1 MYIRVFA
8 LVISSVLFAWSGS
21 MKAAEKT
28 ESTPELFYDFKNPAN
43 DIILNKSGYY
53 SDINLRSNND
63 RKVQIKGGAIHFIQ
77 DSSAQST
84 KAPANLIGTIKRS
97 NSLSLELW
105 FKPTNLT
112 QKGPARIFSLSGGT
126 SDRNLT
132 IGQEGRALQVRIRT
146 TKTSNN
152 GLPAMESTPLLKNQ
166 ITHAFYTFGENEAKL
181 YINGKLIRRK
191 RIEGNLSNW
200 ESDYLFFI
208 GNESTGNRPW
218 LGSIYSLAFY
228 KNVIGKDEIIRKFN
242 SGISQNNKTI
252 TKSKS
257 DHYRF
262 FEQQVAPIFANHC
275 LECHDSS
282 NSKGDLNLSR
292 KVTAFREDSI
302 IVKGKS
308 KESLLWESIFKDE
321 MPKKR
326 PALSSAEKKIIK
338 EWIDNGAHWSLEE
351 IDPAVYVHKSSI
363 NTNLARRLTADEYI
377 STVRSTFDVDISEEA
392 RKQLPAD
399 LRADGFSNTSYNL
412 NVDLEHI
419 QAYSRLAS
427 QIVEKIDIKSF
438 SKRFTNNQSFTDK
451 SMANFLQSMG
461 HWVLRGPL
469 DNDELVIYRGITTS
483 AVAGGTSY
491 YNSVKLV
498 LEAMLQSPR
507 FIYRIESQNS
517 GEIVTDDELAVRLSY
532 LVWGSSPDIQL
543 HEKAKQR
550 NLNKPEVIKEQIAR
564 MLKDPKAVDQ
574 SIQFLRQWL
583 NLNQLSNLRPDKK
596 HFPTWKP
603 QLAEDMKSET
613 INFFKEL
620 VWNQGRPL
628 PELFNAQFT
637 YLTPALASHYGIT
650 PKKENGL
657 ARYDLESI
665 PSRGGLLTQGS
676 TLTMGGDEASMVTR
690 GLFILNDILRG
701 VVKDPPPCVDTT
713 PVPSE
718 PGLSQRIIAERRI
731 ANASCGGCHSRFE
744 PLAFGLERFDGLG
757 TYKEI
762 DNFKNTLRDDGELLI
777 PGKTNAIEFKS
788 AEELMDIMAKSD
800 RVLKTLVWKIVQ
812 FAMGRPLGADDV
824 SHVDKIFKEAQNKG
838 GRYSDVITAIAMSE
852 LMYQKKIQD

>member
-8 LVISSVLFAWSGS
+8 LVISSVLLAWSGS

-28 ESTPELFYDFKNPAN
+28 ESTPELFYDFKNPSN

-469 DNDELVIYRGITTS
+469 DDDELVIYRGITTS

-517 GEIVTDDELAVRLSY
+517 GELVTDDELAVRLSY

-550 NLNKPEVIKEQIAR
+550 NLNKPEIIKEQIAR

-650 PKKENGL
+650 PKKEDGL

>member
-105 FKPTNLT
+105 FKPTNLS

-469 DNDELVIYRGITTS
+469 DDDELVIYRGITTS

-517 GEIVTDDELAVRLSY
+517 GELVTDDELAVRLSY

-550 NLNKPEVIKEQIAR
+550 NLNKPEIIKEQIAR

-650 PKKENGL
+650 PKKEDGL

-824 SHVDKIFKEAQNKG
+824 SHVDNIFKEAQNKG

>member
-517 GEIVTDDELAVRLSY
+517 GELVTDDELAVRLSY

-550 NLNKPEVIKEQIAR
+550 NLNKPEIIKEQISR

-650 PKKENGL
+650 PKKEDGL

-777 PGKTNAIEFKS
+777 PGKTNVIEFKS

>member
-469 DNDELVIYRGITTS
+469 DDDELVIYRGITTS

-517 GEIVTDDELAVRLSY
+517 GELVTDDELAVRLSY

-550 NLNKPEVIKEQIAR
+550 NLNKPEIIKEQIAR

-650 PKKENGL
+650 PKKEDGL

>member
-8 LVISSVLFAWSGS
+8 LVISSVLFTWSGS
-21 MKAAEKT
+21 MKAAEKA
-28 ESTPELFYDFKNPAN
+28 ESTPELFYNFKDPAN

-469 DNDELVIYRGITTS
+469 DDDELVIYRGITTS

-517 GEIVTDDELAVRLSY
+517 GELVTDDELAVRLSY

-550 NLNKPEVIKEQIAR
+550 NLNKPEIIKEQIVR

-650 PKKENGL
+650 PKKEDGL

>member
-8 LVISSVLFAWSGS
+8 LVISSVLFTWSGS
-21 MKAAEKT
+21 MKAAEKA

-97 NSLSLELW
+97 HSLSLELW
-105 FKPTNLT
+105 FRPTNLT

-650 PKKENGL
+650 PKKDDGP
-657 ARYDLESI
+657 ARYDLQSI

>member
-1 MYIRVFA
+1 MYVRVFA
-8 LVISSVLFAWSGS
+8 LVISSVLLAWSGS

-28 ESTPELFYDFKNPAN
+28 ESTSELFYDFKNPAN

-438 SKRFTNNQSFTDK
+438 SKRFTDNQSFTDK

-469 DNDELVIYRGITTS
+469 DDDELVIYRGITTS

-517 GEIVTDDELAVRLSY
+517 GELVTDDELAVRLSY

-550 NLNKPEVIKEQIAR
+550 NLNKPEIIKEQIVR

-650 PKKENGL
+650 PKKEDGL

>member
-550 NLNKPEVIKEQIAR
+550 NLNKPEIIKEQIAR

-650 PKKENGL
+650 PKKEDGL

-777 PGKTNAIEFKS
+777 PGKTNVIEFKS

-824 SHVDKIFKEAQNKG
+824 GHVDKIFKEAQNKG

>member
-28 ESTPELFYDFKNPAN
+28 ESTPELFYDFKNSAN

-550 NLNKPEVIKEQIAR
+550 NLNKPEIIKEQIAR

-650 PKKENGL
+650 PKKEDGL

-777 PGKTNAIEFKS
+777 PGKTNVIEFKS

>member
-469 DNDELVIYRGITTS
+469 DDDELVIYRGITTS

-517 GEIVTDDELAVRLSY
+517 GELVTDDELAVRLSY

-550 NLNKPEVIKEQIAR
+550 NLNKPEIIKEQIAR

-596 HFPTWKP
+596 HFPKWKP

-650 PKKENGL
+650 PKKEDGL

>member
-517 GEIVTDDELAVRLSY
+517 GELVTDDELAVRLSY

-550 NLNKPEVIKEQIAR
+550 NLNKPEIIKEQIAR

-650 PKKENGL
+650 PKKEDGL